1 MLDDSTAD
9 DAWSS
14 FLDEDLA
21 GALNSR
27 NSNSCSSSSSA
38 GLEVGC
44 GVGLSSDGG
53 ARRESMFRR
62 APRRWCT
69 SVREDS
75 GGGEGEGE
83 VDVRDRSSSRRT
95 LLLGV
100 WLVGLKLGLGLGLG
114 LVGGWVV

>member
-1 MLDDSTAD
+1 MLDDSTTA
-9 DAWSS
+9 AGSS

-38 GLEVGC
+38 LVVGC
-44 GVGLSSDGG
+44 GVGSSDWG

-83 VDVRDRSSSRRT
+83 VDVRVRRSSRRT

-100 WLVGLKLGLGLGLG
+100 G
-114 LVGGWVV
+114 

>member
-1 MLDDSTAD
+1 MSK
-9 DAWSS
+9 
-14 FLDEDLA
+14 
-21 GALNSR
+21 
-27 NSNSCSSSSSA
+27 
-38 GLEVGC
+38 
-44 GVGLSSDGG
+44 
-53 ARRESMFRR
+53 R

-100 WLVGLKLGLGLGLG
+100 G
-114 LVGGWVV
+114 